1 MEANG
6 QMSIEAK
13 ASLKMAQVRNQFQ
26 WKLKAPL
33 QEKLS
38 VECYKKKP
46 NTDTCKSGVSK
57 LKGRGK

>member
-38 VECYKKKP
+38 VECYIKKP

-57 LKGRGK
+57 LK